1 MTDIPDESLFD
12 FFVVFYMEGIR
23 NRFMYAVSKGTYDR
37 IREALEDEDIGNITF
52 EAYRPAEQIVV
63 NSRFVQLAHFLW
75 QPKNGDS
82 DSLGSDASSEE
93 EGAREQERGDCV
105 DLYFTG
111 REEPIR
117 LEADDPEEV
126 FDLVLAMETEAFSR
140 CSIVDAGGEEAV
152 LDLRKL
158 VCAELPL
165 GLARQGEANALL
177 GLEGEV

>member
-1 MTDIPDESLFD
+1 MIDIPDDSLYD
-12 FFVVFYMEGIR
+12 FSVVFYMEGIKR
-23 NRFMYAVSKGTYDR
+23 RFEYAVSKGTYDR

-63 NSRFVQLAHFLW
+63 NSRFVQLVRFRW
-75 QPKNGDS
+75 QPKNGGDESPRGGESADS
-82 DSLGSDASSEE
+82 GLGLDG
-93 EGAREQERGDCV
+93 GAPERGDTI

-117 LEADDPEEV
+117 LDADDPEEV

-140 CSIVDAGGEEAV
+140 CSIVDVGGEEAV

-165 GLARQGEANALL
+165 GLAQQGEANVFL
-177 GLEGEV
+177 